1 MTGEEKRKAYIE
13 MKMREKREREESR
26 GGKEE
31 KDLAMGDMGMVAL
44 AQEGAVEQVLNPEFE
59 RIDEDVDRAVEHLSK
74 MCGDPRLPDVLD
86 ALALEMLQKAWRG
99 TEKLNGMVT
108 SSREKVR
115 VVEAQSKL
123 SVCVSELAKRKRKDL
138 EGSSGS
144 GESWDK
150 RLGRMG

>member
-1 MTGEEKRKAYIE
+1 MLTGEEKRKAYIE
-13 MKMREKREREESR
+13 QKIREKRER
-26 GGKEE
+26 GE
-31 KDLAMGDMGMVAL
+31 KDEPMGDMGMVAL
-44 AQEGAVEQVLNPEFE
+44 AQEGAVGQVLDPEFE

-74 MCGDPRLPDVLD
+74 MSGDPRLADVLD

-138 EGSSGS
+138 DGMSGS
-144 GESWDK
+144 GEIWDK